1 MSKSKEVNE
10 GIILAAKKF
19 SDAFFDGLKQNAVDR
34 MLKKAEDANV
44 DPEVLKT
51 MQRIKKD
58 SEELKKLLSIR

>member
-10 GIILAAKKF
+10 GIMLAAKKF

>member
-10 GIILAAKKF
+10 GIIMAAKKF

-34 MLKKAEDANV
+34 MIKKAEDANV

>member
-1 MSKSKEVNE
+1 MSTSNEVNE

>member
-58 SEELKKLLSIR
+58 SEELKKLLSVR

>member
-10 GIILAAKKF
+10 GIIMAAKKF
-19 SDAFFDGLKQNAVDR
+19 SDAFFDGLKQKAVDR
-34 MLKKAEDANV
+34 MIKKAEDANV

>member
-10 GIILAAKKF
+10 GIIMAAKKF

-34 MLKKAEDANV
+34 MIKKAEDANV

-51 MQRIKKD
+51 MHRIKKD

>member
-10 GIILAAKKF
+10 GIIMAAKKF

>member
-10 GIILAAKKF
+10 GIIMAAKKF

-58 SEELKKLLSIR
+58 TEELKKLLSIR